1 MPRSWRTPRR
11 WRSVPSSPGVGREVH
26 ALPGKGRG
34 PAPRPQLG
42 LLPAVLSLLLPAP
55 GRARDRG
62 RAHVRARGA
71 PPGCGLGREGQPR
84 PLGRARRA
92 GLRHDRA
99 LPRARHRLHRRRVS
113 ERRGR
118 VPAPLHARAQT
129 ARSGE
134 PRHQAGLR
142 EGVPAYR
149 TARLRP
155 GRAGPAEPVRGLRH
169 AGVRLALRLLPPG
182 ARGAGEGIPRG
193 RGRARVSAAP
203 ERTAVGERATLRAEE
218 AVVLID
224 RKERTYLRVLRP
236 GRSIS
241 VRGAPLPCDALIGLA
256 EGSTVETAAGE
267 PLLVLRPTYAQLI
280 PSLPR
285 RAQPI
290 YPKDVGPILLWGD
303 IWPGAHVVEVGTGPG
318 ALTIALLRAVGP
330 TGRLTSYEA
339 REDFAVLARD
349 NVARYHGPAP
359 NWTLRTADAFAGL
372 EERQVDRLVVDLAEP
387 WHLLDAAAAALRP
400 GAVVTAFVPTAL
412 QVKQAVDGF
421 RQHGTFGAVE
431 TLETL
436 VRFWHVRDRS
446 VRPEHRM
453 VAHTGFLVFARRLAP
468 AREP

>member
-1 MPRSWRTPRR
+1 M
-11 WRSVPSSPGVGREVH
+11 
-26 ALPGKGRG
+26 
-34 PAPRPQLG
+34 
-42 LLPAVLSLLLPAP
+42 
-55 GRARDRG
+55 
-62 RAHVRARGA
+62 
-71 PPGCGLGREGQPR
+71 
-84 PLGRARRA
+84 
-92 GLRHDRA
+92 
-99 LPRARHRLHRRRVS
+99 
-113 ERRGR
+113 
-118 VPAPLHARAQT
+118 
-129 ARSGE
+129 
-134 PRHQAGLR
+134 
-142 EGVPAYR
+142 
-149 TARLRP
+149 
-155 GRAGPAEPVRGLRH
+155 
-169 AGVRLALRLLPPG
+169 
-182 ARGAGEGIPRG
+182 
-193 RGRARVSAAP
+193 SAAP
-203 ERTAVGERATLRAEE
+203 ERAAVGERATLRAEE

-303 IWPGAHVVEVGTGPG
+303 IWPGA
-318 ALTIALLRAVGP
+318 LTIALLRAVGP

-339 REDFAVLARD
+339 REDFAALARD

-387 WHLLDAAAAALRP
+387 WRLLDTAAAALRP

-468 AREP
+468 ARER